1 MADGG
6 KTTKARGR
14 RSILLFGVLMAVAVA
29 AYLYWSPYQT
39 LHEMRQALKAGQVEL
54 LDQDIDYSAVRE
66 GLKRDFRNVAINEV
80 EDDPSIKN
88 RLLGLLGLAI
98 GAPIADTAIDY
109 MVSPSGLRRIVSGS
123 VPILSARSES
133 ATEDFND
140 DTDAQSND
148 PGKKPSKIRS
158 TEGHYLDFNHFVVR
172 IVNVSGSATA
182 LTFTRRGLVSWQM
195 THVKL
200 MPSRE

>member
-1 MADGG
+1 MTDGG
-6 KTTKARGR
+6 KITKAGGQRG
-14 RSILLFGVLMAVAVA
+14 LLLVGVLMAVAVA

-39 LHEMRQALKAGQVEL
+39 LHEMRKALKAGQVEM

-109 MVSPSGLRRIVSGS
+109 MVSPAGLRRIVSGA

-133 ATEDFND
+133 PAEDFSD
-140 DTDAQSND
+140 DAGTSREGA
-148 PGKKPSKIRS
+148 PKPFKVRS
-158 TEGHYLDFNHFVVR
+158 TAGYYLDFNHFVIK

-182 LTFTRRGLVSWQM
+182 LTFTRRGLASWQM

-200 MPSRE
+200 MPSRQ